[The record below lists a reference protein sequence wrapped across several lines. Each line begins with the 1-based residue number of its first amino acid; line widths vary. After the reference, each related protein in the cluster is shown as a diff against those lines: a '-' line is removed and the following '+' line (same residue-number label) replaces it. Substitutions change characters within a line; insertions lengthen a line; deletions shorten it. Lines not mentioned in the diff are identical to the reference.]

1 LPVLISDRTP
11 FLDLERWNAGW
22 SLPLD
27 VKSAYVDAIEAL
39 SKFDP
44 ATRLRLRQGARELA
58 VQVVQE
64 SDAVSRSRAMIWQ
77 ALTSDDAKRRSHD
90 RRT

>member
-1 LPVLISDRTP
+1 MGSEMCIRDR
-11 FLDLERWNAGW
+11 W
-22 SLPLD
+22 
-27 VKSAYVDAIEAL
+27 VDRGFAQFNYRETSIL
-39 SKFDP
+39 
-44 ATRLRLRQGARELA
+44 QGARELA